1 MQPVDGRE
9 KWIELEEMELDL
21 LELAGRSLSV
31 LEMVEEVVEERL
43 SQRDDDDDDDEFD
56 FDDEDD
62 DEEGG
67 GEEEEEEGVEM
78 DDEETENLR
87 VEAVTEDVLGA
98 LRSLYQKRL
107 IAFDE

>member
-1 MQPVDGRE
+1 
-9 KWIELEEMELDL
+9 MELDL
-21 LELAGRSLSV
+21 LELAGRSLSM

-43 SQRDDDDDDDEFD
+43 SQQD
-56 FDDEDD
+56 DDEDD
-62 DEEGG
+62 FDFDFEDGDDEEE
-67 GEEEEEEGVEM
+67 GEEEESVEM
-78 DDEETENLR
+78 DDEEMENLR